1 MQHMSNI
8 SVQLI
13 DHMGTDKR
21 VAEVARV
28 SFANDHFDISEEL
41 KPKDQSLINFLARG
55 CRTEEYDELLTTI
68 QDGVID
74 RNLAV
79 KLYEDIRYQATHWT
93 PFAHTAFTLKIK
105 APVPIR
111 TQAFK
116 HAIGLVP
123 NEESRRYISGSPEL
137 FMPDY
142 LRAKPQGSI
151 KQGSGDI
158 HPENEEWM
166 LEYTKYCNAMIK
178 LYEDMIESGI
188 CPEQARFVL
197 PQGVM
202 VNWVWTGNLVAFA
215 NFYNKR
221 IDPHAQKEIQ
231 ELAIGIKDAIQ
242 PLMPASWD
250 ALTRSFV

>member
-1 MQHMSNI
+1 MSNI

-13 DHMGTDKR
+13 DHMGNDRR

-28 SFANDHFDISEEL
+28 SFSNGQFDISEDL
-41 KPKDQSLINFLARG
+41 LPKDQNLINFLARG
-55 CRTEEYDELLTTI
+55 CRADEFDAMLSSI
-68 QDGVID
+68 QSGSLD
-74 RNLAV
+74 RKEAV
-79 KLYEDIRYQATHWT
+79 KLYEDIRHQATHWT
-93 PFAHTAFTLKIK
+93 PFAHTAFTLKVA

-116 HAIGLVP
+116 HSIGLVP
-123 NEESRRYISGSPEL
+123 NEESRRYVSDSPTL
-137 FMPDY
+137 FLPDY
-142 LRAKPQGSI
+142 LRSKPVGSI
-151 KQGSGDI
+151 KQGSGDV
-158 HPENEEWM
+158 HPESEEWM
-166 LEYTKYCNAMIK
+166 AEYVKYCNAMIK

-197 PQGVM
+197 PQGVL
-202 VNWVWTGNLVAFA
+202 VNWVWTGNLVAFT

-231 ELAIGIKDAIQ
+231 ELALLIKEQIQ

-250 ALTRSFV
+250 ALTRSIV